1 MGPDRAKTMS
11 AMMAALL
18 LFFACVARSASAC
31 EGGTVADMLDEAIA
45 EGIPFRYLQRALEE
59 DPGLR
64 ASLAAAGP
72 VTFYA
77 PIDGAFAGSEGDE
90 FFPSL
95 REIARNHVV
104 ASGDQRLEDASFPR
118 GVKVFQRTA
127 ACNGELVIVSD
138 LIVPREGAVALARKL
153 LPDLEPGGGQPA
165 LPQPSGG
172 CEMGDCCDVA
182 PPGQYDCFTQKK
194 FDKCEES
201 WMVSGGYCRSSCN
214 RCSAMSKKYPRISF
228 DPATQIVGSG
238 ILYQRWTNITCETY
252 WEGINMIT
260 CPNFWWNTVDT
271 LYTTR
276 ADFMKSA
283 PESSEWIRD
292 TGSFQAPAGLAAQR
306 DTATRMTG
314 YFCPQAD
321 GDHTFKVS
329 SDDNSRLYIMD
340 ADELQNWA
348 LSSSK
353 SHYRDYVSGLEPWVE
368 VGYSKLKSQWVGPQR
383 GPKELRKGESVFLE
397 VHHKNGGGPGHL
409 KVGVVLPSG
418 EWVHPIPAYM
428 FDKKC
433 GV

>member
-1 MGPDRAKTMS
+1 MGSSTMGPDRAKTMS

-127 ACNGELVIVSD
+127 ACNGELVIVGD

-252 WEGINMIT
+252 WEGINMVSFPCIFR
-260 CPNFWWNTVDT
+260 PVQV
-271 LYTTR
+271 TR
-276 ADFMKSA
+276 L
-283 PESSEWIRD
+283 I
-292 TGSFQAPAGLAAQR
+292 
-306 DTATRMTG
+306 
-314 YFCPQAD
+314 
-321 GDHTFKVS
+321 
-329 SDDNSRLYIMD
+329 
-340 ADELQNWA
+340 A
-348 LSSSK
+348 LSLFLSLSLLRR
-353 SHYRDYVSGLEPWVE
+353 SLAQTFGGTPVSCPFFSL
-368 VGYSKLKSQWVGPQR
+368 
-383 GPKELRKGESVFLE
+383 
-397 VHHKNGGGPGHL
+397 
-409 KVGVVLPSG
+409 
-418 EWVHPIPAYM
+418 
-428 FDKKC
+428 
-433 GV
+433 